1 MNNAKVKVT
10 VNGSTV
16 LSAQWEDNATAKA
29 LLKKMPF
36 TIKMS
41 NLYGREMCHRFGG
54 GSLPVKA
61 SQNKD

>member
-29 LLKKMPF
+29 LLKKDA
-36 TIKMS
+36 
-41 NLYGREMCHRFGG
+41 LYDQD
-54 GSLPVKA
+54 V
-61 SQNKD
+61 